1 MQPTASP
8 VSVGLGA
15 RRLEH
20 IRPWMEPCVDAGK
33 LPGSGVLVACSGEIA

>member
-8 VSVGLGA
+8 ESVGLGA

-20 IRPWMEPCVDAGK
+20 IRPWMEPCVGA
-33 LPGSGVLVACSGEIA
+33 GVLIALAGEIA